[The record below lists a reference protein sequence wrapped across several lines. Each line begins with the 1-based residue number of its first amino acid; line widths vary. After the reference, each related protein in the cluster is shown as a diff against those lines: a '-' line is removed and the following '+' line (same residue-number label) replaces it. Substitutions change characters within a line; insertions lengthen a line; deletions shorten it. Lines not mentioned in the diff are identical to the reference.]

1 MNNNRGLKSSLFVY
15 TLGISKYWKGYR
27 MEYIKGF
34 VKEYNELIY
43 KLGMAVLYMAV
54 GGMIGYGLGV
64 AKVFTMVMN

>member
-1 MNNNRGLKSSLFVY
+1 
-15 TLGISKYWKGYR
+15 